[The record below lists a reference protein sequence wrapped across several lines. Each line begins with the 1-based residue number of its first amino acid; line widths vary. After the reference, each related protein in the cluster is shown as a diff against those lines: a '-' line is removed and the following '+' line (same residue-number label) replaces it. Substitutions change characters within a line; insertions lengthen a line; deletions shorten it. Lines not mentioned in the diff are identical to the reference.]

1 MTQIDLKYT
10 QLLGKA
16 MTYNVL
22 ATVDAKSFENKSFG
36 EARCKKGKRYAFK
49 MIESKKLYGSTLLV
63 EKLMNC

>member
-1 MTQIDLKYT
+1 MTQIELKYT
-10 QLLGKA
+10 QLFGKA

-22 ATVDAKSFENKSFG
+22 ATVDAKSFENTNVLK
-36 EARCKKGKRYAFK
+36 ANCKKKRRYAFK

>member
-10 QLLGKA
+10 QILGKA

-22 ATVDAKSFENKSFG
+22 ATVDAKSSENKSFV
-36 EARCKKGKRYAFK
+36 EAKCKKGRRYVFK
-49 MIESKKLYGSTLLV
+49 KIESKKLYGSTLLV

>member
-1 MTQIDLKYT
+1 MTQIELKYT

-36 EARCKKGKRYAFK
+36 EARCKKGKGCAFK
-49 MIESKKLYGSTLLV
+49 MLESKKLYGSTLLV